1 MRWAHLSCALW
12 IPEIV
17 IADTEKM
24 EPIANISDIPVH
36 CVLFYQLLDCLRTL
50 RVTCISAAVPGET
63 FSIIVITV
71 FNQLIVENCF
81 GI

>member
-24 EPIANISDIPVH
+24 EPITNIADIPV
-36 CVLFYQLLDCLRTL
+36 CSILFTQTHVIMSD
-50 RVTCISAAVPGET
+50 ISV
-63 FSIIVITV
+63 S
-71 FNQLIVENCF
+71 
-81 GI
+81 